1 MAINA
6 SMLGDTGNED
16 GKLSRVSDGNL
27 RSHFLGIHG
36 PATSKRAVYLPDE

>member
-1 MAINA
+1 MK
-6 SMLGDTGNED
+6 T
-16 GKLSRVSDGNL
+16 VSYLALVTANL